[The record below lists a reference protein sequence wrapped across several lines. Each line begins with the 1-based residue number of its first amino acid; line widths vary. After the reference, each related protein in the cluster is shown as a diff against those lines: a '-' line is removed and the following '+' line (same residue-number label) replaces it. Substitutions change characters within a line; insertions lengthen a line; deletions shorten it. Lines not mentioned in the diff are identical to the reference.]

1 MNHLDLTIDFYSL
14 LDCNLGSE
22 KKEIIKNYREKINK
36 FSGKKLTNDEK
47 KEIKNLKLA
56 KFILLDDDLREKYN
70 ITYLLDD
77 DENDLENEF
86 ENNDVP
92 LRKDKKINYSELSD
106 RNFTRFTNDGL
117 DLEKERKILGFTRKD
132 KHE

>member
-22 KKEIIKNYREKINK
+22 KKEIIQNYKQKISK
-36 FSGKKLTNDEK
+36 FSDKKLTNDDK

-70 ITYLLDD
+70 INYLLDD
-77 DENDLENEF
+77 DENDLQNEF

-106 RNFTRFTNDGL
+106 RNFTRFTNNGM